1 MSTDALNESVTGA
14 VSLGSAASE
23 HNSPEGEGVASG
35 NNLNSGGPTDSSMS
49 RKKSSVTSALK
60 TAAGRSLST
69 SKVYYCFI
77 IGACIWDYRAVLR
90 GYICQ
95 LPVNND
101 NGGLSRHKLMLNC
114 FI

>member
-35 NNLNSGGPTDSSMS
+35 NNPNSGAALPTDSSMS
-49 RKKSSVTSALK
+49 RKKSSVTSATFK

-69 SKVYYCFI
+69 AKVKTAARMPI
-77 IGACIWDYRAVLR
+77 
-90 GYICQ
+90 
-95 LPVNND
+95 
-101 NGGLSRHKLMLNC
+101 
-114 FI
+114 

>member
-35 NNLNSGGPTDSSMS
+35 NNPNSGPLPTDSSMS
-49 RKKSSVTSALK
+49 RKKSSVTSATFK

-69 SKVYYCFI
+69 AKVRP
-77 IGACIWDYRAVLR
+77 RAHADL
-90 GYICQ
+90 IATSF
-95 LPVNND
+95 
-101 NGGLSRHKLMLNC
+101 LSL
-114 FI
+114 

>member
-35 NNLNSGGPTDSSMS
+35 NNPNSGGPTDSSMS
-49 RKKSSVTSALK
+49 RKKSSVTSTTFK

-69 SKVYYCFI
+69 AKVHLFQI
-77 IGACIWDYRAVLR
+77 
-90 GYICQ
+90 
-95 LPVNND
+95 
-101 NGGLSRHKLMLNC
+101 
-114 FI
+114 